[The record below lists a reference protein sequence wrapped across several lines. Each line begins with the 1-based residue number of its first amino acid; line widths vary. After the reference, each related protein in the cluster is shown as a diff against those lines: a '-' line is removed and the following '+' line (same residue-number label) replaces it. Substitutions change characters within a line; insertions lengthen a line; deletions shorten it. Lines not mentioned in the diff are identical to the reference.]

1 MSGLDKV
8 VNNDSMDLGVEGAVT
23 EIVDAVDN
31 AEVVEVSSEDT
42 AEVVDIEDVTPE
54 ESVEIEMYT
63 STEEVEGAECEDDTI
78 ELEPEDLNLA
88 AEPEQADTAEME
100 DFTPPANV
108 TFGGLSELSE
118 PVKEEPRVVLMPVPV
133 KENAEMVEKQ
143 LRTFA
148 VGSTHNLLV
157 LAEKIRKAPGKI
169 STGIPELDE
178 ITGGGWSAGLNTVAA
193 APGTGKTTILIQ
205 SAVQMAQQGTAVV
218 YITND
223 MRALDL
229 ECKVISGLSYS
240 MVQKAC
246 LTVGDILNRGA
257 LDQNSQHVKDL
268 MKKAG
273 QTMQYLHIRD
283 LIYDEEFDRACNEN
297 PAMVEMDKIERIFW
311 LYCNIYEKV
320 VFIADSLQQIAGY
333 TAGGKEGVD
342 SQLRQFKQLSRKYSV
357 PIIMIS
363 TLNRTG
369 YSKQDRIS
377 FSDLKESG
385 AIEYDSDT
393 IVTMV
398 PLFAVDPNI
407 EMELHEFKKNAERDI
422 LLSCIKSRDSGE
434 KDAKMTLYAPGCTF
448 IPYEEDR
455 RREEQGL
462 GFSGLNKKRKSKSK
476 GAALPPLGSMD
487 WASASLS

>member
-1 MSGLDKV
+1 MSSLDKV
-8 VNNDSMDLGVEGAVT
+8 LDGSKVDFGIENIVN
-23 EIVDAVDN
+23 
-31 AEVVEVSSEDT
+31 
-42 AEVVDIEDVTPE
+42 EVVD
-54 ESVEIEMYT
+54 SVDNVDNLVIVEPVEVEMYT
-63 STEEVEGAECEDDTI
+63 STEGDDNAVGEDTV
-78 ELEPEDLNLA
+78 
-88 AEPEQADTAEME
+88 EME
-100 DFTPPANV
+100 DFTPPADV
-108 TFGGLSELSE
+108 TFGGLIELPE
-118 PVKEEPRVVLMPVPV
+118 PAKEEHKVVLMPVPV
-133 KENAEMVEKQ
+133 KENAEQVEKQ

-148 VGSTHNLLV
+148 VGSTHNLLG
-157 LAEKIRKAPGKI
+157 LADKIRKAPGKI

-178 ITGGGWSAGLNTVAA
+178 ITGGGWSYGLNTVAA

-205 SAVQMAQQGTAVV
+205 SAVQMSQQGTAVV

-240 MVQKAC
+240 MVQKSC

-257 LDQNSQHVKDL
+257 LDQNNQHVKDL
-268 MKKAG
+268 MKKAEE
-273 QTMQYLHIRD
+273 TMQYLHIRD

-297 PAMVEMDKIERIFW
+297 PAMYEMNKIERIFW
-311 LYCNIYEKV
+311 LYCSIYEKV

-342 SQLRQFKQLSRKYSV
+342 SQLRQFKQLSRKYNA

-377 FSDLKESG
+377 FIDLKESG
-385 AIEYDSDT
+385 ALEYDSDT
-393 IVTMV
+393 IVTML
-398 PLFAVDPNI
+398 PLFVVDPNI
-407 EMELHEFKKNAERDI
+407 EMDMHTFKKSSERDI

-448 IPYEEDR
+448 IPYDEDR
-455 RREEQGL
+455 EREDQGI
-462 GFSGLNKKRKSKSK
+462 GFNSLKGKKKTKNKGVGLPS
-476 GAALPPLGSMD
+476 LGSLD
-487 WASASLS
+487 WASAGLS